1 MAMKKKVY
9 INGYFTKE
17 SVNGVPR
24 YAYEIVRRMDKY
36 FRPGEAELVIPR
48 NPINVPKLNNIA
60 ICTWEQRGSKKELDN
75 VLWGEIDYLRYIKK
89 KKGLNVNLTNRCEK
103 YKDSITAI
111 HDLIPLCNFKYPFKM
126 TFSQKKKQFIYD
138 IEDKLWFAHKIEI
151 KKHYYRKIVTVSEC
165 SKEQIAKKTKVSNKN
180 IVVIGN
186 GWEHILEI
194 ESINEA
200 EDERIKVGQ
209 YYFFI
214 GNIKPH
220 KNFQWIIKEARQ
232 YTQEVFVIA
241 GKIPKNIM
249 DSVIDNNPAQNII
262 FLGYVSDG
270 YMKYLMENAKAL
282 LFPSF
287 CEGFGIPPLEKLA
300 LGGQVIV
307 SDIPVL
313 REIFGDTVHYID
325 KDFGILDINSV
336 LKDKVGSP
344 DKILKEYS
352 WETSARKW
360 FELID
365 EARLT

>member
-1 MAMKKKVY
+1 
-9 INGYFTKE
+9 
-17 SVNGVPR
+17 
-24 YAYEIVRRMDKY
+24 
-36 FRPGEAELVIPR
+36 
-48 NPINVPKLNNIA
+48 
-60 ICTWEQRGSKKELDN
+60 

-89 KKGLNVNLTNRCEK
+89 KNGLNVNLTNRGEK
-103 YKDSITAI
+103 YQDSITAI
-111 HDLIPLCNFKYPFKM
+111 HDLITFCKYKYPFKM
-126 TFSQKKKQFIYD
+126 TLRQKGKQYIHD
-138 IEDKLWFAHKIEI
+138 IEDKIWFAHKIGI
-151 KKHYYRKIVTVSEC
+151 KKNYYKKIVTVSEY
-165 SKEQIAKKTKVSNKN
+165 SKKQIAKKTKLSDES

-200 EDERIKVGQ
+200 RDKRIKEGQ
-209 YYFFI
+209 YYFFV

-220 KNFQWIIKEARQ
+220 KNFQWIIKEAKQ
-232 YTQEVFVIA
+232 YPQEVFVIV
-241 GKIPKNIM
+241 GKIPNNIV
-249 DSVIDNNPAQNII
+249 DSVIENNPAQNII

-287 CEGFGIPPLEKLA
+287 SEGFGIPPLEKLA
-300 LGGQVIV
+300 LGGQAIV
-307 SDIPVL
+307 SDIPVF

-325 KDFGILDINSV
+325 KDFGILDINSI
-336 LKDKVGSP
+336 LKEKVGNP